1 MIKATLLSTL
11 EHPEHV
17 KPFPIIIIL
26 KGYKHFVTVQDYIHF
41 ITHLS
46 VQGCILYGSFTS

>member
-26 KGYKHFVTVQDYIHF
+26 KGYKHFVTAQDYIHF